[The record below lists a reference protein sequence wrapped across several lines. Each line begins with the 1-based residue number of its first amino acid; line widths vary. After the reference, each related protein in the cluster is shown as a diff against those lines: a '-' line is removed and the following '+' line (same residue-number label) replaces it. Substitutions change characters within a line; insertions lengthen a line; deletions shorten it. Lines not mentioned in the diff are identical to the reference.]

1 MQKITPALQ
10 VILDVASLVIQEERD
25 EREARLEM
33 ETRYNVFGQA
43 LRTEQETM
51 IAYFDRVFGERDN
64 ALQHFYDLMDEA
76 TAAGDNEQLET
87 AVSGIV
93 GIIRTTPSWDSKSSR
108 RSWQTRERRS
118 NSDPVNPRDSAG
130 EGPLNSDRPSHWLRI
145 WADVKVSLFRMLT
158 GSTSLVGNLPSGRD
172 CKSTTPPCR

>member
-1 MQKITPALQ
+1 MPKITPALQ

-33 ETRYNVFGQA
+33 EARYNAFVQA

-93 GIIRTTPSWDSKSSR
+93 GIIRTNPLMGFEEFQKALADP
-108 RSWQTRERRS
+108 RETI
-118 NSDPVNPRDSAG
+118 
-130 EGPLNSDRPSHWLRI
+130 EL
-145 WADVKVSLFRMLT
+145 
-158 GSTSLVGNLPSGRD
+158 
-172 CKSTTPPCR
+172 